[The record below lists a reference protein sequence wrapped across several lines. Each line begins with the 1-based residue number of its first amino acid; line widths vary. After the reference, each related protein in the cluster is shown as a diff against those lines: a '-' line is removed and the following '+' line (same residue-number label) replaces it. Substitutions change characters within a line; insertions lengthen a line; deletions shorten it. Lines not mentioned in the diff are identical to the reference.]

1 MKKDNSNKRKIEQF
15 INYVQQLFYRVK
27 NGEMDPNEISLLDI
41 LEKYL
46 SYMILSR
53 PGSINLDIAADF
65 LTSISN
71 LILWKSSL
79 LLPIQ
84 QEQSEEEI
92 EEDYKFSSDEYW
104 TEYKKYHSLI
114 RIFEDKEI
122 KQRDIYLTYH
132 DPKIENKEKYQTND
146 FSDLILAIESILSR
160 KKEHNAINLKKSE
173 HNIMQKIGEIEEKFR
188 QNKGKLSFHKM
199 IADDC
204 SRIEI
209 IVIFL
214 ALLELICQDKIYYIQ
229 YRNFGDIIFYR
240 KDDKKL
246 SKEKINHRINGKE

>member
-1 MKKDNSNKRKIEQF
+1 MKKDNSNKIKIEQF
-15 INYVQQLFYRVK
+15 INYVQHLFYKVK

-46 SYMILSR
+46 AYMILLR

-65 LTSISN
+65 LVSVSN
-71 LILWKSSL
+71 LILWKSNL

-84 QEQSEEEI
+84 QEQPEEEI
-92 EEDYKFSSDEYW
+92 EEDENISSDEYW
-104 TEYKKYHSLI
+104 SEYKKYHSLI

-122 KQRDIYLTYH
+122 KQGDIYLTYL
-132 DPKIENKEKYQTND
+132 DPKIENREKYQTND

-160 KKEHNAINLKKSE
+160 KKEHNTINLKKRE
-173 HNIMQKIGEIEEKFR
+173 FNIIQKITEIEENFR

-199 IADDC
+199 IAVDC
-204 SRIEI
+204 SRMEI
-209 IVIFL
+209 IIIFL
-214 ALLELICQDKIYYIQ
+214 ALLELICQDKVYYIQ
-229 YRNFGDIIFYR
+229 SRNFGDIIFYR

-246 SKEKINHRINGKE
+246 PKEKINRKINGKE

>member
-1 MKKDNSNKRKIEQF
+1 MKKDNSNKIKIEQF
-15 INYVQQLFYRVK
+15 INYVQQLFYKVK
-27 NGEMDPNEISLLDI
+27 NGEMDPNEISLLNI
-41 LEKYL
+41 LEKYFA
-46 SYMILSR
+46 YMILLR

-65 LTSISN
+65 LISVSN
-71 LILWKSSL
+71 LILWKSNL

-84 QEQSEEEI
+84 QEQSDEEI
-92 EEDYKFSSDEYW
+92 EEDEKLSSDEYW
-104 TEYKKYHSLI
+104 AEYKKYHSLI

-122 KQRDIYLTYH
+122 KQGDIYLTYL

-160 KKEHNAINLKKSE
+160 KKEHNTINLKKRE
-173 HNIMQKIGEIEEKFR
+173 YNIIQKIAEIEEKFR

-199 IADDC
+199 ITVNC

-214 ALLELICQDKIYYIQ
+214 ALLELICQDKVYYIQ
-229 YRNFGDIIFYR
+229 SRNFGDITFYR

-246 SKEKINHRINGKE
+246 PKEKIKPKINGKE